1 MIVYIS
7 IGNSEHLADPRVSGD
22 SSQLKDVISALK
34 AELRG

>member
-7 IGNSEHLADPRVSGD
+7 IGNSERLADPRISGD

-34 AELRG
+34 AELPR